1 MPTDGTTKAKNK
13 RLAMLRRGRSG
24 YSDVDQ
30 QREDLDQEGLLPPKL
45 RSRLYTL
52 FNQIEREFE
61 NLYAENLTSLTPTRL
76 IAPSAGNLQAVG
88 LNPAHSCICG
98 MFPEG
103 VASWP
108 FITVHEKIEIL
119 NEKLE
124 LATGSDKFVE
134 GQDGSEAGAVN
145 WKAGAK
151 KSAGSQISQKLKLT
165 YKSSTSRIVSSFKP
179 ISSGSQLI
187 KEYHGHR
194 DGVWEV
200 NVSHTDSHVIGTA
213 SADLCGIFTQNS
225 STIDHT
231 ARVWWIETST
241 CLLQYLGHNG
251 SVNSAR
257 FHPSQELI
265 VTSSGDQTA
274 HIWKA
279 QVNVPQQVESLKGHS
294 SGEDELDGS
303 EKEDTEGVDS
313 SDDKHEPTCIR
324 HPNVELTGHSG
335 VVIAADWLAGGSQVI
350 TASWD
355 RTANLY
361 DTETGE
367 IVNTLTG
374 HDQELTN
381 VCTHPSQRLVVTSS
395 KDTTFRLWDFRDPS
409 MKVNVFQGHTQQ
421 VTTAVFAGGDKV
433 ISGSDDRTVKVW
445 DLKNMRS
452 PMAAIRTDSAVNR
465 LAVSQNHNLIAIPQD
480 NRHIRVYDLNGIRIG
495 RISKS
500 SRHGHSRMVCGV
512 CWNHHDSPM
521 CNLFS
526 SGFDRHVFGW
536 NINIQQKE

>member
-1 MPTDGTTKAKNK
+1 
-13 RLAMLRRGRSG
+13 MLRRGRSG

-30 QREDLDQEGLLPPKL
+30 QRDDLDQEPLLPPKL

-61 NLYAENLTSLTPTRL
+61 NLYAENLTL
-76 IAPSAGNLQAVG
+76 
-88 LNPAHSCICG
+88 
-98 MFPEG
+98 
-103 VASWP
+103 
-108 FITVHEKIEIL
+108 HEKIEIL

-124 LATGSDKFVE
+124 LATGSEKFGE
-134 GQDGSEAGAVN
+134 GQEGSEAGAVN
-145 WKAGAK
+145 WKSGAK
-151 KSAGSQISQKLKLT
+151 KSGSQISQKLKLT

-213 SADLCGIFTQNS
+213 SAD
-225 STIDHT
+225 HT
-231 ARVWWIETST
+231 GRVWWIETGT

-251 SVNSAR
+251 SVNSVR

-303 EKEDTEGVDS
+303 EREDTEGVDS

-335 VVIAADWLAGGSQVI
+335 VVIAADWLSGGSQVI

-367 IVNTLTG
+367 VVNTLTG

-433 ISGSDDRTVKVW
+433 VSGSDDRTVKVW

-500 SRHGHSRMVCGV
+500 TRQGHSRMVCGV
-512 CWNHHDSPM
+512 CWNHHDNPM

-526 SGFDRHVFGW
+526 AGFDRHVFGW
-536 NINIQQKE
+536 NINIQQKD